1 MEKQVKV
8 ISLIS
13 DDFEDLEL
21 WYPILRC
28 REAGVQVDVAGAA
41 GIRVTK
47 LFPGLARRAFSP
59 KPAHRASMT
68 ACASFCPSSAP
79 A

>member
-28 REAGVQVDVAGAA
+28 REAGVQVDEVITDLHEVYG
-41 GIRVTK
+41 VLEK
-47 LFPGLARRAFSP
+47 L
-59 KPAHRASMT
+59 
-68 ACASFCPSSAP
+68 
-79 A
+79 